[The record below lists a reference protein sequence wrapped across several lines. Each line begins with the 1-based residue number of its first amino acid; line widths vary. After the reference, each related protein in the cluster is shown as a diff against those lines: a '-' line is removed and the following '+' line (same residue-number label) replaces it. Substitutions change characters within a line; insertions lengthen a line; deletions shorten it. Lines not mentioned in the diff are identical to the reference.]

1 MESGHEGDWQ
11 HNHFPEAFITL
22 EFISSIWVLT
32 KHAHP
37 QYRSMHMTELRRLTQ
52 IIPAYS
58 NCNIKRRSDNWWVR
72 CSKATSP
79 ESLEEGSRRWL
90 KGRRHLSPSLTLESN
105 CQSPH
110 DGQRELTTPPDLHM
124 CVMTH
129 AHPHI
134 HTHGQTL
141 INKWCKNIQ
150 MRERWKCP

>member
-79 ESLEEGSRRWL
+79 ESLEEGSRRRL
-90 KGRRHLSPSLTLESN
+90 KGWRHLSPSLTLESN

-110 DGQRELTTPPDLHM
+110 DGQRELTPLWPPHVCNDTCTP
-124 CVMTH
+124 TH
-129 AHPHI
+129 
-134 HTHGQTL
+134 TYTWTD
-141 INKWCKNIQ
+141 INKQ
-150 MRERWKCP
+150 MM